1 MNLTKA
7 VLTFDDGSTQE
18 FDAAVVALPTQ
29 TLDIAPGESVEVIAE
44 AAPEAPAA

>member
-18 FDAAVVALPTQ
+18 FDAATVVTPTE
-29 TLDIAPGESVEVIAE
+29 TVASAPIEPGTTVA
-44 AAPEAPAA
+44 